1 MVNQFLKG
9 LILIQLAEL
18 IQLAKKIQINA
29 SFSVKITRVEDW
41 YPVPISA
48 HQKGRAKWNRGWEQ
62 FLTTNM
68 RSYYGKSAF

>member
-29 SFSVKITRVEDW
+29 SFSVIITRVKD
-41 YPVPISA
+41 
-48 HQKGRAKWNRGWEQ
+48 
-62 FLTTNM
+62 
-68 RSYYGKSAF
+68 